1 MSQGTLFIV
10 SAPSG
15 AGKTSLVTALVESL
29 REVRVSV
36 SYTTRAQREGE
47 EHGVN
52 YFFVSEAEFKQR
64 IEQGDFLEHAQVFDN
79 FYGTSRSSIEAT
91 LNEGKD
97 VILEI
102 DWQGARQVREMM
114 PKTKSIF
121 ILPPSREAL
130 EQRLNARGQDSQEIV
145 SRRMQDATQEMSH
158 YSEYDFVVINDD
170 FAVALEE
177 LRSIFVANRLRMDR
191 QEAANSRLISDLVRD

>member
-15 AGKTSLVTALVESL
+15 AGKTSLVTALVQSL
-29 REVRVSV
+29 QNVMVSV

-52 YFFVSEAEFKQR
+52 YYFVDETEFKQR
-64 IEQGDFLEHAQVFDN
+64 IDQGDFLEHAQVFDN
-79 FYGTSRSSIEAT
+79 FYGTSRSAIEAT
-91 LNEGKD
+91 LEKGRD

-114 PKTKSIF
+114 PKTRSVF
-121 ILPPSREAL
+121 ILPPSRGVL
-130 EQRLNARGQDSQEIV
+130 EQRLNSRGQDSQEII
-145 SRRMQDATQEMSH
+145 SRRMKDATQEMSH
-158 YSEYDFVVINDD
+158 YGEYDFVVVNDD
-170 FAVALEE
+170 FDTALKE
-177 LRSIFVANRLRMDR
+177 LESIFVANRLRTSR
-191 QEAANSRLISDLVRD
+191 QEAQNSVLFSELVRD